1 MSLWRKMPSIEM
13 AISVTCFGM
22 GKWPCIDGHD
32 GIPQGKVL
40 IPGILW
46 QYGKSQYVQ
55 YHSCRW
61 PGDTRSQVISSHGID
76 LIGSFPY
83 TMPDVMY
90 NPDHKFCNWDRYYH
104 LDFPDSK
111 VYGTNMGPTWERQN
125 PCGPHVGPMNLAI
138 WVVFL
143 IQLYRY
149 VFLDWLCVVNKRNLD
164 CVNG

>member
-1 MSLWRKMPSIEM
+1 MSLWSRMSSMEM
-13 AISVTCFGM
+13 AISVTHFAK
-22 GKWPCIDGHD
+22 GKWSCIDGHD

-40 IPGILW
+40 IPGLLW
-46 QYGKSQYVQ
+46 QYGKLKYVQ
-55 YHSCRW
+55 YHKESGHQRPWYW
-61 PGDTRSQVISSHGID
+61 PNCVFSRI
-76 LIGSFPY
+76 
-83 TMPDVMY
+83 MPDVIY
-90 NPDHKFCNWDRYYH
+90 NPDDRFCNWDRYYN